1 MRHLITYLLFWASI
15 FPSMSQS
22 SLTYGFDHPQDSG
35 RTKVWWFFGETETT
49 REGITADLEAF
60 KAAGVGGVVYYDQVH
75 GKGEG
80 ADKLF
85 DDHWWQSLIFAS
97 QEARRLGLSFEAN
110 IGNGYVAG
118 GKWITP
124 ERSMQRLT
132 VSETL
137 LRGERQE
144 VRGER
149 TDQQDYPLTSI
160 NYPNDWH
167 HDVAVLAL
175 PYREELLGTSRLLNI
190 VPTGRRD
197 SALVFDFG
205 KPFTARSI
213 SYEAKAQGKARTSSM
228 QVPPFAPRTEMTKG
242 ESTKWNFFGCGYREL
257 PNIGRL
263 EVSDDGTHYRPVC
276 ELRPRYQNLGG
287 VKQQTIAFPT
297 TRGRY
302 YRITLTDRTV
312 PLDNVVISARACVDG
327 WEAKAS
333 LVSDYIDSETT
344 PYYNIEE
351 MVQAT
356 DIVDLTDRMAPDG
369 TLAMPEDMKGDW
381 LVMRFVAVTTGGHTK
396 HGRKEALGLECDK
409 LSVEGARLHW
419 QSYTKPVIDSIRAH
433 GGALEGICM
442 DSHEAGPQNWTQDM
456 PQQFRRLRGYDL
468 KPFLP
473 TIAGGMIVSVEDNH
487 SSLLKDFRRT
497 ISDLITINYYGEF
510 NRLCH
515 EEGLTLTAQAVGGA
529 LCLAGDNIEVKR
541 LVDKPQGEFWGYQTE
556 GNYDIK
562 DCSSAAHVYGKQI
575 ASGEAFTDITYKHS
589 LADIKNLADAA
600 YAFGINEFVVCA
612 SAYQPWV
619 RENEEFKINT
629 ANGRQYVLNRLNTL
643 WPMSRPFWDYQ
654 ARCSWMLRQGKPVS
668 DICIYL
674 GDDVPIRILS
684 HRLPDL
690 PQGYD
695 FDAFT
700 TDALKHRMTVKDRR
714 IVLPDGTS
722 YGMMI
727 LPPDGQIPEDIRL
740 LIDSFRQQGV
750 AIYHQPAITTHE
762 GQRAGLEQAISEA
775 GLTPDVVA
783 PAVKGLY
790 FCHRRIA
797 TEDIYFLNNHS
808 DRDVADRFRF
818 RTTATSAALWN
829 PVTGERTPLAMT
841 TEDGYTAIDLTLH
854 PRESFFIVTNRT
866 ESKSIEDS
874 ATHRLATQRPS
885 SIIQPLVADGP
896 WTVTFDTAM
905 GGPTEPVVFP
915 TLTDWTE
922 SSDPRIKYYAGTAI
936 YKNTF
941 TLKRS
946 LLTKGVK
953 GSRNEATYS
962 LNLQL
967 RNAAAEVIVNGRS
980 AGVVWCSPWSVD
992 ITRLLK
998 RGRNKIEL
1006 RVANTL
1012 WNRLVGDARLTEAER
1027 TTWQTH
1033 PLAKPDE
1040 KLQSSGL
1047 TGCSIEI
1054 TR

>member
-1 MRHLITYLLFWASI
+1 MRKTSILSFLLTTISI
-15 FPSMSQS
+15 SSQAQAP
-22 SLTYGFDHPQDSG
+22 LTQGFDHPQDSA

-60 KAAGVGGVVYYDQVH
+60 KTAGVGGVVYYDQVH

-85 DDHWWQSLIFAS
+85 DEHWWQSLIFAS

-110 IGNGYVAG
+110 ISNGYVAG

-124 ERSMQRLT
+124 DRSMQRLT
-132 VSETL
+132 MSETL
-137 LRGERQE
+137 LSGGKHRQLALPDCPRG
-144 VRGER
+144 
-149 TDQQDYPLTSI
+149 
-160 NYPNDWH
+160 WH

-197 SALVFDFG
+197 SAMVFDFG

-287 VKQQTIAFPT
+287 VRQQTIAFPT

-351 MVQAT
+351 MMQAA

-369 TLAMPEDMKGDW
+369 TLDMPEEMKGDW

-473 TIAGGMIVSVEDNH
+473 TIAGGMIVSENLRVKSEEFAAAVPSGEGMAVANSSLFTFH

-497 ISDLITINYYGEF
+497 ISDLMTTNYFGEF
-510 NRLCH
+510 NRLCR

-529 LCLAGDNIEVKR
+529 LCMAGDNIEVKR

-612 SAYQPWV
+612 VAYQADAAG
-619 RENEEFKINT
+619 RRLNT

-643 WPMSRPFWDYQ
+643 WPLSRPFWDYQ

-668 DICIYL
+668 DFALYL
-674 GDDVPIRILS
+674 GDDVPKRTLG
-684 HRLPDL
+684 HLLPDI

-695 FDAFT
+695 FDALT
-700 TDALKHRMTVKDRR
+700 TDALLRR
-714 IVLPDGTS
+714 VRAVDGRLVLPDGVS
-722 YGMMI
+722 YAMLL
-727 LPPDGQIPEDIRL
+727 LPSHEALTPAVCQKVEALQAAGVKVWNPHRGQPLREAL
-740 LIDSFRQQGV
+740 L
-750 AIYHQPAITTHE
+750 A
-762 GQRAGLEQAISEA
+762 AGLR
-775 GLTPDVVA
+775 PDVDV
-783 PAVKGLY
+783 PAARRLY
-790 FCHRRIA
+790 FCHRQTDEA
-797 TEDIYFLNNHS
+797 DIYFLNNHS
-808 DRDVADRFRF
+808 DETVSDRFTF
-818 RTTATSAALWN
+818 RRAAASVELWN
-829 PVTGERTPLAMT
+829 PVTGERRRLPS
-841 TEDGYTAIDLTLH
+841 ESRDGLTSVRLTMA
-854 PRESFFIVTNRT
+854 PRQSFFVVLSDAPSTLPLLQQPA
-866 ESKSIEDS
+866 ESASLLL
-874 ATHRLATQRPS
+874 T
-885 SIIQPLVADGP
+885 GP
-896 WTVTFDTAM
+896 WQLQFNPAQ
-905 GGPTEPVVFP
+905 GGPANPVSLDS
-915 TLTDWTE
+915 LTDWTQNI
-922 SSDPRIKYYAGTAI
+922 DPRQRYYSGTAVYTTTFTLSKKDRAAAYRLAFERIGSVAQVFVNGHEAGTA
-936 YKNTF
+936 
-941 TLKRS
+941 
-946 LLTKGVK
+946 
-953 GSRNEATYS
+953 
-962 LNLQL
+962 
-967 RNAAAEVIVNGRS
+967 
-980 AGVVWCSPWSVD
+980 WCSPWQVD
-992 ITRLLK
+992 ITPNIRK
-998 RGRNKIEL
+998 GRNRLEV
-1006 RVANTL
+1006 RVANCL
-1012 WNRLVGDARLTEAER
+1012 WNRLVGDANRPEAER
-1027 TTWQTH
+1027 LMQQTT
-1033 PLAKPDE
+1033 PLAQPSDS
-1040 KLQSSGL
+1040 LLPSGL
-1047 TGCSIEI
+1047 MGTVRI
-1054 TR
+1054 TTQTRSPLHRRF

>member
-1 MRHLITYLLFWASI
+1 MRYPITFLLFWASI

-22 SLTYGFDHPQDSG
+22 SLTYGFDHPQDTA

-80 ADKLF
+80 ADKVF

-97 QEARRLGLSFEAN
+97 QEAKRLGLSFEAN

-124 ERSMQRLT
+124 DRSMQRLT

-137 LRGERQE
+137 LSGGKHHQLALPDCPRG
-144 VRGER
+144 
-149 TDQQDYPLTSI
+149 
-160 NYPNDWH
+160 WH

-175 PYREELLGTSRLLNI
+175 PYREELLGTSRLLSI
-190 VPTGRRD
+190 VPTGQRD
-197 SALVFDFG
+197 SALVFDFD

-242 ESTKWNFFGCGYREL
+242 ETTMWNFFGCGYREL
-257 PNIGRL
+257 PNIGLL

-302 YRITLTDRTV
+302 FRITLTNRTV
-312 PLDNVVISARACVDG
+312 TLDNVVISARACVDG

-333 LVSDYIDSETT
+333 LVSDFIDGETT

-351 MVQAT
+351 MMQAT

-369 TLAMPEDMKGDW
+369 TLDMPEEMKGDW

-433 GGALEGICM
+433 GGAINGICM

-456 PQQFRRLRGYDL
+456 LRQFRLLRGYDL

-473 TIAGGMIVSVEDNH
+473 TIAGGLIVSEKLRVKSEEFAAAVPSGEGMAVANSSLFTFH

-497 ISDLITINYYGEF
+497 ISDLMTTNYFGEF
-510 NRLCH
+510 NRLCR

-529 LCLAGDNIEVKR
+529 LCMAGDNIEVKR

-612 SAYQPWV
+612 VAYQADAAGQ
-619 RENEEFKINT
+619 RLNT

-643 WPMSRPFWDYQ
+643 WPLSRPFWDYQ
-654 ARCSWMLRQGKPVS
+654 ARSSWMLRQGKPVS
-668 DICIYL
+668 DFALYL
-674 GDDVPIRILS
+674 GDDVPKRILA
-684 HRLPDL
+684 HLLPPI

-695 FDAFT
+695 FDALT
-700 TDALKHRMTVKDRR
+700 TDALLHRVQAVDGRL
-714 IVLPDGTS
+714 VLPDGIS
-722 YGMMI
+722 YSMLL
-727 LPPDGQIPEDIRL
+727 LPSDEMLTPAVRQRVEALRTAGVRVWDPHDGQPLHEAL
-740 LIDSFRQQGV
+740 LK
-750 AIYHQPAITTHE
+750 
-762 GQRAGLEQAISEA
+762 AGLR
-775 GLTPDVVA
+775 PDVDA
-783 PAVKGLY
+783 PAARRLY
-790 FCHRRIA
+790 FCHRQTSEA
-797 TEDIYFLNNHS
+797 DVYFLNNHS
-808 DRDVADRFRF
+808 DEAVSGRFTFRVA
-818 RTTATSAALWN
+818 ASSAELWN
-829 PVTGERTPLAMT
+829 PVTGEHRRLAS
-841 TEDGYTAIDLTLH
+841 ESRDGLTSVCLTMA
-854 PRESFFIVTNRT
+854 PCESFFIVLSNKPSTVLLLQQA
-866 ESKSIEDS
+866 ESTS
-874 ATHRLATQRPS
+874 
-885 SIIQPLVADGP
+885 QPLTGP
-896 WTVTFDTAM
+896 WRLQFSPAQ
-905 GGPTEPVVFP
+905 GGPAEPVS
-915 TLTDWTE
+915 LDSRTDWTQ
-922 SSDPRIKYYAGTAI
+922 SSDPRQRYYSGTAV
-936 YKNTF
+936 YTTTF
-941 TLKRS
+941 TLSKKDR
-946 LLTKGVK
+946 
-953 GSRNEATYS
+953 
-962 LNLQL
+962 
-967 RNAAAEVIVNGRS
+967 AAAYRLAFERVGCVAQVFVNGHV
-980 AGVVWCSPWSVD
+980 AGSVWCSPWQVD
-992 ITRLLK
+992 ITPYIRK
-998 RGRNKIEL
+998 GRNRLEV
-1006 RVANTL
+1006 RVANCL
-1012 WNRLVGDARLTEAER
+1012 WNRLVGDANRSEVECLMQQ
-1027 TTWQTH
+1027 TT
-1033 PLAKPDE
+1033 PLANPADS
-1040 KLQSSGL
+1040 LLPSGL
-1047 TGCSIEI
+1047 MGTVKI
-1054 TR
+1054 TTTD

>member
-1 MRHLITYLLFWASI
+1 MRHSITFLLFWASI

-22 SLTYGFDHPQDSG
+22 SLTFGFDHPQDSA
-35 RTKVWWFFGETETT
+35 RTKVWWFFGETATT

-60 KAAGVGGVVYYDQVH
+60 KTAGVGGVVYYDQVH

-80 ADKLF
+80 ADRVF
-85 DDHWWQSLIFAS
+85 DEHWWQSLIFAS
-97 QEARRLGLSFEAN
+97 QEAKRLGLSFEAN

-124 ERSMQRLT
+124 DRSMQRLT

-137 LRGERQE
+137 LSGGKHHQLALPDCPRG
-144 VRGER
+144 
-149 TDQQDYPLTSI
+149 
-160 NYPNDWH
+160 WH

-175 PYREELLGTSRLLNI
+175 PYREELLGTSRLLSI

-242 ESTKWNFFGCGYREL
+242 ETTKWNFFGCGYREL

-333 LVSDYIDSETT
+333 LVSDFIDSETT

-351 MVQAT
+351 MVQAA

-396 HGRKEALGLECDK
+396 HGRKEALGLECNK

-419 QSYTKPVIDSIRAH
+419 QIYTKPVIDSIRAH

-497 ISDLITINYYGEF
+497 ISDLMTTNYFGEF
-510 NRLCH
+510 NRLCR

-529 LCLAGDNIEVKR
+529 LCMAGDNIEVKR

-575 ASGEAFTDITYKHS
+575 ASGEAFTDITYRHS

-612 SAYQPWV
+612 VAYQADAAG
-619 RENEEFKINT
+619 RRLNT

-643 WPMSRPFWDYQ
+643 WPLSRPFWDYQ
-654 ARCSWMLRQGKPVS
+654 ARCSWMLRQGRPVS
-668 DICIYL
+668 DFALYL
-674 GDDVPIRILS
+674 GDDVPKRILA
-684 HRLPDL
+684 HLLPPI

-695 FDAFT
+695 FDALT
-700 TDALKHRMTVKDRR
+700 TDALLHRVQAVDGRL
-714 IVLPDGTS
+714 VLPDGVS
-722 YGMMI
+722 YSMLL
-727 LPPDGQIPEDIRL
+727 LPSDEMLTPAVRQRVEALRTAGVRVWDPHDGQPLHEVL
-740 LIDSFRQQGV
+740 LK
-750 AIYHQPAITTHE
+750 
-762 GQRAGLEQAISEA
+762 AGLR
-775 GLTPDVVA
+775 PDVDA
-783 PAVKGLY
+783 PAARRLY
-790 FCHRRIA
+790 FCHRQTSTA
-797 TEDIYFLNNHS
+797 DVYFLNNHS
-808 DRDVADRFRF
+808 DETVDDRFTF
-818 RTTATSAALWN
+818 RLAASNAELWD
-829 PVTGERTPLAMT
+829 PVTGERRRLASDSRDGLT
-841 TEDGYTAIDLTLH
+841 TVSLRMA
-854 PRESFFIVTNRT
+854 PRQSFFVVLSDAPSTLPLLQQPA
-866 ESKSIEDS
+866 ESMS
-874 ATHRLATQRPS
+874 
-885 SIIQPLVADGP
+885 QPLTGP
-896 WTVTFDTAM
+896 WRLQYDPAQ
-905 GGPTEPVVFP
+905 GGPVNPVSLDS
-915 TLTDWTE
+915 LTDWTQ
-922 SSDPRIKYYAGTAI
+922 SSDPRQRYYSGTAV
-936 YKNTF
+936 YTTTF
-941 TLKRS
+941 TLDKKMRGAAYR
-946 LLTKGVK
+946 LAFERI
-953 GSRNEATYS
+953 GS
-962 LNLQL
+962 
-967 RNAAAEVIVNGRS
+967 AAQVVVNGRE
-980 AGVVWCSPWSVD
+980 AATVWCSPWTAD
-992 ITRLLK
+992 ITPYIH
-998 RGRNKIEL
+998 RGRNSLEV
-1006 RVANTL
+1006 RVANCL
-1012 WNRLVGDARLTEAER
+1012 WNRLVGDARRPEPEQLMQQ
-1027 TTWQTH
+1027 TT
-1033 PLAKPDE
+1033 PLAQPDDS
-1040 KLQSSGL
+1040 LQPSGL
-1047 TGCSIEI
+1047 MGTVKILHTTDCAD
-1054 TR
+1054 

>member
-1 MRHLITYLLFWASI
+1 MRHLITYLLLWASI

-22 SLTYGFDHPQDSG
+22 SLTYGFDHPQDSA

-60 KAAGVGGVVYYDQVH
+60 KTAGVGGVVYYDQVH

-80 ADKLF
+80 ADKVF

-97 QEARRLGLSFEAN
+97 QEAKRLGLSFEAN

-124 ERSMQRLT
+124 DRSMQRLT

-137 LRGERQE
+137 LSGGKHHQLALPDCPRG
-144 VRGER
+144 
-149 TDQQDYPLTSI
+149 
-160 NYPNDWH
+160 WH

-205 KPFTARSI
+205 KPFTARNI

-257 PNIGRL
+257 PNIGKL

-351 MVQAT
+351 MVQAA

-473 TIAGGMIVSVEDNH
+473 TIAGGMIVSEKENH
-487 SSLLKDFRRT
+487 SSILKDLRRT
-497 ISDLITINYYGEF
+497 ISDLMTTNYFGEF
-510 NRLCH
+510 NRLCR

-529 LCLAGDNIEVKR
+529 LCMAGDNIEVKR

-612 SAYQPWV
+612 VAYQADASG
-619 RENEEFKINT
+619 RRLNT

-643 WPMSRPFWDYQ
+643 WPLSRPFWDYQ

-668 DICIYL
+668 DFALYL
-674 GDDVPIRILS
+674 GDDVPKRILS
-684 HRLPDL
+684 HLLPPI

-695 FDAFT
+695 FDALT
-700 TDALKHRMTVKDRR
+700 TDALLHRVQAVDGRL
-714 IVLPDGTS
+714 VLPDGVS
-722 YGMMI
+722 YAMLL
-727 LPPDGQIPEDIRL
+727 LPSDEALTPAFCQKVEALQAAGVKVWDPHGRLPLGQAL
-740 LIDSFRQQGV
+740 L
-750 AIYHQPAITTHE
+750 A
-762 GQRAGLEQAISEA
+762 AGLR
-775 GLTPDVVA
+775 PDVDA
-783 PAVKGLY
+783 PTAHHLY
-790 FCHRRIA
+790 FCHRTTGEA
-797 TEDIYFLNNHS
+797 DVYFLNNHS
-808 DRDVADRFRF
+808 DEAVSGRFTFRVA
-818 RTTATSAALWN
+818 ASSAELWN
-829 PVTGERTPLAMT
+829 PVTGERRRLAS
-841 TEDGYTAIDLTLH
+841 ESRDGLTSVCLTMA
-854 PRESFFIVTNRT
+854 PRESFFVVLSNTPST
-866 ESKSIEDS
+866 VPHVQQAESASLLL
-874 ATHRLATQRPS
+874 T
-885 SIIQPLVADGP
+885 GP
-896 WTVTFDTAM
+896 WQLQFNPAQ
-905 GGPTEPVVFP
+905 GGPANPVSLDR
-915 TLTDWTE
+915 LTDWAQRT
-922 SSDPRIKYYAGTAI
+922 DPQQRYYSGTAVYTTTFTLGKKDRTTACYLAFERIGCVAQVFVNGQEAGTA
-936 YKNTF
+936 
-941 TLKRS
+941 
-946 LLTKGVK
+946 
-953 GSRNEATYS
+953 
-962 LNLQL
+962 
-967 RNAAAEVIVNGRS
+967 
-980 AGVVWCSPWSVD
+980 WCSPWEVD
-992 ITRLLK
+992 ITPFIRK
-998 RGRNKIEL
+998 GRNRLEV
-1006 RVANTL
+1006 RVANCL
-1012 WNRLVGDARLTEAER
+1012 WNRLVGDANRPEAER
-1027 TTWQTH
+1027 LMQQTT
-1033 PLAKPDE
+1033 PLANPADS
-1040 KLQSSGL
+1040 LLPSGL
-1047 TGCSIEI
+1047 MGTVKLLSTTYFSKGAN
-1054 TR
+1054 R